1 MIRLIV
7 RAIDASHCPHVG
19 GAPHETYRTFD
30 IDAPD
35 VENFLAGHAG
45 LSGVSA
51 ALVGAEVVTTS
62 PDVESVHRTDLEL

>member
-35 VENFLAGHAG
+35 VEEFLTGYAGMPGA
-45 LSGVSA
+45 SA
-51 ALVGAEVVTTS
+51 ALVGAEVVTTN
-62 PDVESVHRTDLEL
+62 PDVESVQRTDLEL